1 MTQKE
6 LTDRLDLASRQ
17 YYNGLTSEFSDTE
30 FDLKLKELQKMEAE
44 SGIVLPN
51 SPTIRVGSDIQDG
64 FEKGE
69 HPRPMF
75 IIENVYNDEELLT
88 YITEAFK
95 FSNEHPVLIDQ
106 YLELSAKGI
115 DTSSLNAM
123 NLFPYS
129 TIFKKRVLI
138 FKFKLKFIGTS
149 K

>member
-1 MTQKE
+1 MIRK
-6 LTDRLDLASRQ
+6 
-17 YYNGLTSEFSDTE
+17 YNQG
-30 FDLKLKELQKMEAE
+30 
-44 SGIVLPN
+44 
-51 SPTIRVGSDIQDG
+51 
-64 FEKGE
+64 
-69 HPRPMF
+69 
-75 IIENVYNDEELLT
+75 
-88 YITEAFK
+88 
-95 FSNEHPVLIDQ
+95 LIDQ